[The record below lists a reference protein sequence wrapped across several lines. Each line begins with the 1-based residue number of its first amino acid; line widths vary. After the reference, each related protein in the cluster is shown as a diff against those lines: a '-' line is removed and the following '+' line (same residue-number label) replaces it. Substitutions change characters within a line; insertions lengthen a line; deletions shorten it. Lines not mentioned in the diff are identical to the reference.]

1 MQTAVAVSRVA
12 PIAAH
17 PPLRILVVDD
27 SEVNRLL
34 ACALLSPWGIEPTLA
49 AEGDE
54 AVRLAREAVFDL
66 ILMDVDMPV
75 MNGLEATARIRGF
88 DADHATHREVPVVA
102 YTGGPFPAD
111 AHELRLC
118 GMDALL
124 RKPCAAGEMAACL
137 RRFCPGG
144 FVATA

>member
-1 MQTAVAVSRVA
+1 MDLAAAPPRAAAAPAVS
-12 PIAAH
+12 
-17 PPLRILVVDD
+17 PLRVLVVDD
-27 SEVNRLL
+27 CPVNQLL
-34 ACALLSPWGIEPTLA
+34 AGTLLARWGISPVLA
-49 AEGDE
+49 SEGSQ
-54 AVRLAREAVFDL
+54 AVRLAAEAAFDL

-111 AHELRLC
+111 AQELRLC

-137 RRFCPGG
+137 RRFCPGR